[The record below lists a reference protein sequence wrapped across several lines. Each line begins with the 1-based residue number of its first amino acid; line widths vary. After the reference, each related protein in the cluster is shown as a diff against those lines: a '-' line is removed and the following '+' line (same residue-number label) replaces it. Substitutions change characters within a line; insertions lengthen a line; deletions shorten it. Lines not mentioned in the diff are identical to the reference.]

1 MKRFLSLPLFG
12 IAALALSTV
21 LFTTGC
27 GNDAKARVRAV
38 HASPDAPNVDVLLD
52 GKAVLTNVA
61 YKTAS
66 SYLTIKAGQHTAKV
80 NVAGTQ
86 TTVITESGVFAGKS
100 DTTILAVGK
109 VANIAGLVLTD
120 NNTPP
125 SSGNVKVRV
134 IHAAP
139 SAPAVDVYVTAPGA
153 DLNTATPA
161 VTNAAFKDV
170 SGYLSVAA
178 GSYQVRVTPTG
189 AKSPVVIDSGTVALT
204 AGQIRTGV
212 ALDADATGTSFT
224 AIILPD
230 LN

>member
-12 IAALALSTV
+12 IAALALSTI

-27 GNDAKARVRAV
+27 GNDARARVRVV

-52 GKAVLTNVA
+52 NKAVLTNVA
-61 YKTAS
+61 YKAAS
-66 SYLTIKAGQHTAKV
+66 AYLTIGAGQHTAKV

-100 DTTILAVGK
+100 DTTILAVDK
-109 VANIAGLVLTD
+109 VANIVGLVLTD
-120 NNTPP
+120 NNTAPT
-125 SSGNVKVRV
+125 SGNVKVRV

-161 VTNAAFKDV
+161 VANAAFKDV
-170 SGYLSVAA
+170 SAYLSVVA

-204 AGQIRTGV
+204 AGQSVR
-212 ALDADATGTSFT
+212 L
-224 AIILPD
+224 
-230 LN
+230 

>member
-1 MKRFLSLPLFG
+1 MKRFLTLPFLG
-12 IAALALSTV
+12 LVALALSAT

-27 GNDAKARVRAV
+27 GNDAKARVRVV

-66 SYLTIKAGQHTAKV
+66 SYLTIKAGSHTAKV

-86 TTVITESGVFAGKS
+86 DTRITESGVFAGKS
-100 DTTILAVGK
+100 DTTILAVDK

-125 SSGNVKVRV
+125 TSGNVKVRV
-134 IHAAP
+134 IHASP
-139 SAPAVDVYVTAPGA
+139 SAGNVDVYVTAPGGA
-153 DLNTATPA
+153 LTTPTLA
-161 VTNAAFKDV
+161 NVAFKAA
-170 SGYLSVAA
+170 SAYLSVPA
-178 GSYQVRVTPTG
+178 GSYQVRVFPAGGDTTKTP
-189 AKSPVVIDSGTVALT
+189 VIDSGTVALT
-204 AGQIRTGV
+204 AGQIRTVV

-224 AIILPD
+224 AIILSD

>member
-1 MKRFLSLPLFG
+1 MKRFLSLSLFG
-12 IAALALSTV
+12 IAALALSTI

-27 GNDAKARVRAV
+27 GNDARARVRVV
-38 HASPDAPNVDVLLD
+38 HASPDAPNVDVVLD
-52 GKAVLTNVA
+52 SKTVLSNVA

-100 DTTILAVGK
+100 DTTILAVDK
-109 VANIAGLVLTD
+109 VANITGLVLTD

-125 SSGNVKVRV
+125 TSGNVKVRV
-134 IHAAP
+134 IHASP
-139 SAPAVDVYVTAPGA
+139 SAGNVDVYVTAPGGA
-153 DLNTATPA
+153 LTAPTL
-161 VTNAAFKDV
+161 TNVAFKAV
-170 SGYLSVAA
+170 SDYLSVAA

-189 AKSPVVIDSGTVALT
+189 TKNVVIDSGTVALT
-204 AGQIRTGV
+204 AGQIRTVV

-230 LN
+230 LK